1 MERGAAVKRLL
12 PLALLLALVALP
24 HTATART
31 LVLVTNATAPLQTL
45 DAIEMR
51 KLFLGLPV
59 QHNGVLLHALLNT
72 SDTKLQDAFLQYIV
86 AMSQS
91 AYDRHVLML
100 INTRGQPQLPEFT
113 STTLLLSALAGDPR
127 AVSYAWQEDVSG
139 DPRIR
144 TLRVLWHE

>member
-1 MERGAAVKRLL
+1 VERSAAVKRLL

-24 HTATART
+24 QTAAART
-31 LVLVTNATAPLQTL
+31 LVLITNATGSLQSL

-59 QHNGVLLHALLNT
+59 QQNGSLLRGLLNT
-72 SDTKLQDAFLQYIV
+72 SDEKIQDAFLQYIV

-91 AYDRHVLML
+91 AYDRHVLTL
-100 INTRGQPQLPEFT
+100 FNTRGQPQLPQFA
-113 STTLLLSALAGDPR
+113 STAQLLSALAADPR
-127 AVSYAWQEDVSG
+127 AVSYAWQEDLNA

-144 TLRVLWHE
+144 VLRVLWHE